1 MGLYDMPINN
11 LNKLIASGAV
21 QATEVVEDVFD
32 RIEQV
37 EGKVRAY
44 LTLNKEAALQQARRI
59 DEQVAHGED
68 IDPLA
73 GVPVALKDNICTKG
87 LRTTCA
93 SRFLS
98 HFNRLMMPRW
108 WKRLRA
114 RGAVILGKTNMD
126 EFAMGSSCENSAFF
140 PTHNP
145 WDLQRAGRVQRRVGC
160 RGGRRRSG
168 LCARF

>member
-59 DEQVAHGED
+59 DEQVAHGEE

-93 SRFLS
+93 WCRDS
-98 HFNRLMMPRW
+98 W
-108 WKRLRA
+108 Q
-114 RGAVILGKTNMD
+114 D
-126 EFAMGSSCENSAFF
+126 EY
-140 PTHNP
+140 
-145 WDLQRAGRVQRRVGC
+145 GRVRHGFFLRELGF
-160 RGGRRRSG
+160 
-168 LCARF
+168 LPHA